1 MLYIRDAALNDF
13 SDNIDS
19 ISILRSA
26 RGKFPRIPDWLGILN
41 QNWRWY
47 IDTSFGFDFILLIGG
62 ISVCVTD
69 AAISKGLASKNRA

>member
-1 MLYIRDAALNDF
+1 MIFLIIY
-13 SDNIDS
+13 S

-41 QNWRWY
+41 QCVPKLAVYMYGY
-47 IDTSFGFDFILLIGG
+47 IDTSLGFDFILLIGG
-62 ISVCVTD
+62 ISVCVIVTD